1 MATRSGRNNSE
12 DSELSQPMEHQ
23 VSSPPPLDDIHT
35 FSRPQTREPSLPPL
49 PAISW
54 DAHTQSFAKRKR
66 STASQLFSDS
76 SDPAIFSSDDDPAL
90 DNYVEGRHK
99 KKRYVGSWF
108 QQRPASSDSGLSIR
122 PESSGRSESRWKR
135 PFVPVDSG
143 VFMGSDGS
151 SDDLLLDELPP
162 ARANKA
168 IFPPAS
174 STKQAAPQ
182 LNQVPRPS
190 QKGKHSDTE
199 AKVQEIIRRCIDR
212 GIEDVD
218 LS

>member
-1 MATRSGRNNSE
+1 MAPQSGRSDSE
-12 DSELSQPMEHQ
+12 DGELGQPMEHQ
-23 VSSPPPLDDIHT
+23 ISSPLLDDLNP
-35 FSRPQTREPSLPPL
+35 FARPETREPSLPPP

-54 DAHTQSFAKRKR
+54 DAQTQSFAKRKR

-122 PESSGRSESRWKR
+122 PESSGRPGSRWRR

-143 VFMGSDGS
+143 VFMGSDS
-151 SDDLLLDELPP
+151 SIDDILDELPP
-162 ARANKA
+162 SKANKA
-168 IFPPAS
+168 IFLPAS
-174 STKQAAPQ
+174 TTKPAAPQ
-182 LNQVPRPS
+182 LNQVPRPP
-190 QKGKHSDTE
+190 QKGKRSDAE
-199 AKVQEIIRRCIDR
+199 ANAQEIIRRCIDH

>member
-1 MATRSGRNNSE
+1 MTPWSGRNNSE
-12 DSELSQPMEHQ
+12 DGELGQPEEHQ
-23 VSSPPPLDDIHT
+23 VSSPPHLDDINP
-35 FSRPQTREPSLPPL
+35 FSRPETREPSLPPP
-49 PAISW
+49 PAVSW
-54 DAHTQSFAKRKR
+54 DSQTQSFAKRKR

-122 PESSGRSESRWKR
+122 PEPSGRPESRWKR

-151 SDDLLLDELPP
+151 IDDILDELPP
-162 ARANKA
+162 AKANKA
-168 IFPPAS
+168 IFPPQTT
-174 STKQAAPQ
+174 TKPTAPQ

-199 AKVQEIIRRCIDR
+199 AKAQEIIRRCIDR

>member
-23 VSSPPPLDDIHT
+23 VSSPPPLDDVHT
-35 FSRPQTREPSLPPL
+35 FSRPQTREPSLPPPL
-49 PAISW
+49 PAVSW

-108 QQRPASSDSGLSIR
+108 QQRPASSDSGLSVR
-122 PESSGRSESRWKR
+122 PESSGRPESRWKR

-143 VFMGSDGS
+143 VFMGSDNS
-151 SDDLLLDELPP
+151 SDDLLDDLPP
-162 ARANKA
+162 VRANKA
-168 IFPPAS
+168 IFPPATT
-174 STKQAAPQ
+174 TKPAAPQ
-182 LNQVPRPS
+182 LVQVPRPS

-199 AKVQEIIRRCIDR
+199 AKVLEIIRRCIDR
-212 GIEDVD
+212 GTEDVD

>member
-1 MATRSGRNNSE
+1 MAPQSGRSDSE
-12 DSELSQPMEHQ
+12 DGELGQPMEHQ
-23 VSSPPPLDDIHT
+23 ISSPLLDDLNP
-35 FSRPQTREPSLPPL
+35 FARPETREPSLPPP

-54 DAHTQSFAKRKR
+54 DAQTQSFAKRKR

-122 PESSGRSESRWKR
+122 PESSGRPQSRWRR

-143 VFMGSDGS
+143 VFMGSDS
-151 SDDLLLDELPP
+151 SIDDILDELPP
-162 ARANKA
+162 SKANKA
-168 IFPPAS
+168 IFPPAAT
-174 STKQAAPQ
+174 TKPAAPQ
-182 LNQVPRPS
+182 LNQVPRPP
-190 QKGKHSDTE
+190 QKGKRSDAE
-199 AKVQEIIRRCIDR
+199 ANAQEIIRRCIDH

>member
-1 MATRSGRNNSE
+1 MATRSGRNYSE

-23 VSSPPPLDDIHT
+23 PSSPPPLDDVHS

-122 PESSGRSESRWKR
+122 PESSGRPESRWKR

-143 VFMGSDGS
+143 VYMGSDNS
-151 SDDLLLDELPP
+151 SDDLLDELPP
-162 ARANKA
+162 VRANKA
-168 IFPPAS
+168 IFSPATT
-174 STKQAAPQ
+174 TKPTAPQ

-199 AKVQEIIRRCIDR
+199 AKVQEVIRRCIDR